1 MNGKP
6 GMEQPEVRN
15 AKQIGIFK
23 KMIITEKREYVYI
36 YIIYRLYIYIY
47 NIYIYIYIYIYVFLF
62 CQIVLTAI
70 FVNFCCLNRW
80 LQI

>member
-23 KMIITEKREYVYI
+23 KMIITEKREYSI
-36 YIIYRLYIYIY
+36 YILYIDFIYISI
-47 NIYIYIYIYIYVFLF
+47 IYIYIYICLF
-62 CQIVLTAI
+62 VLSNS
-70 FVNFCCLNRW
+70 VNCNFCKFL
-80 LQI
+80 LLK

>member
-6 GMEQPEVRN
+6 GMEQPEVRS

-36 YIIYRLYIYIY
+36 YIYIYILY
-47 NIYIYIYIYIYVFLF
+47 IDFIYISIIYIYIYIYMSF
-62 CQIVLTAI
+62 C
-70 FVNFCCLNRW
+70 FVK
-80 LQI
+80 

>member
-23 KMIITEKREYVYI
+23 KNDYYRKKGMSI
-36 YIIYRLYIYIY
+36 YILYIDFIYIY
-47 NIYIYIYIYIYVFLF
+47 L
-62 CQIVLTAI
+62 
-70 FVNFCCLNRW
+70 
-80 LQI
+80 

>member
-47 NIYIYIYIYIYVFLF
+47 NIYIYIYIYIYMSF
-62 CQIVLTAI
+62 C
-70 FVNFCCLNRW
+70 FVK
-80 LQI
+80 

>member
-36 YIIYRLYIYIY
+36 YIYYI
-47 NIYIYIYIYIYVFLF
+47 
-62 CQIVLTAI
+62 
-70 FVNFCCLNRW
+70 
-80 LQI
+80 

>member
-47 NIYIYIYIYIYVFLF
+47 NIYIYI
-62 CQIVLTAI
+62 
-70 FVNFCCLNRW
+70 
-80 LQI
+80 

>member
-23 KMIITEKREYVYI
+23 KMIITEKKGKFPF
-36 YIIYRLYIYIY
+36 LNSLHALDY
-47 NIYIYIYIYIYVFLF
+47 N
-62 CQIVLTAI
+62 
-70 FVNFCCLNRW
+70 
-80 LQI
+80 

>member
-36 YIIYRLYIYIY
+36 YIYIYIY
-47 NIYIYIYIYIYVFLF
+47 YI
-62 CQIVLTAI
+62 
-70 FVNFCCLNRW
+70 
-80 LQI
+80 

>member
-47 NIYIYIYIYIYVFLF
+47 NIYIYIYVFLF

>member
-36 YIIYRLYIYIY
+36 LYIDFIYISI
-47 NIYIYIYIYIYVFLF
+47 IYIYIYIYMSF
-62 CQIVLTAI
+62 C
-70 FVNFCCLNRW
+70 FVK
-80 LQI
+80 

>member
-47 NIYIYIYIYIYVFLF
+47 NIYIYIYMSF
-62 CQIVLTAI
+62 C
-70 FVNFCCLNRW
+70 FVK
-80 LQI
+80 

>member
-36 YIIYRLYIYIY
+36 YIYIYILY
-47 NIYIYIYIYIYVFLF
+47 IDFIYISIIYMYIYMSF
-62 CQIVLTAI
+62 C
-70 FVNFCCLNRW
+70 FVK
-80 LQI
+80 

>member
-47 NIYIYIYIYIYVFLF
+47 NIYIYIYICVF
-62 CQIVLTAI
+62 VLSNS
-70 FVNFCCLNRW
+70 VNCNFCKFL
-80 LQI
+80 LLK

>member
-47 NIYIYIYIYIYVFLF
+47 NIYIYIYICLF
-62 CQIVLTAI
+62 VLSNS
-70 FVNFCCLNRW
+70 VNCNFCKFL
-80 LQI
+80 LLK

>member
-36 YIIYRLYIYIY
+36 YIYIYIIYRLYIYIY
-47 NIYIYIYIYIYVFLF
+47 NIYVYIYVFLF

>member
-36 YIIYRLYIYIY
+36 YILYIDFIYISI
-47 NIYIYIYIYIYVFLF
+47 IYIYIYMSF
-62 CQIVLTAI
+62 C
-70 FVNFCCLNRW
+70 FVK
-80 LQI
+80 

>member
-47 NIYIYIYIYIYVFLF
+47 NIYIYIYIYVFLF

>member
-47 NIYIYIYIYIYVFLF
+47 NIYIYIYIYICLF
-62 CQIVLTAI
+62 VLSNS
-70 FVNFCCLNRW
+70 VNCNFCKFL
-80 LQI
+80 LLK

>member
-36 YIIYRLYIYIY
+36 YIYILYIDFIYISI
-47 NIYIYIYIYIYVFLF
+47 IYIYIYIYMSF
-62 CQIVLTAI
+62 C
-70 FVNFCCLNRW
+70 FVK
-80 LQI
+80 

>member
-36 YIIYRLYIYIY
+36 YIYIYILY
-47 NIYIYIYIYIYVFLF
+47 IDFIYISIIYIYIYIYMSF
-62 CQIVLTAI
+62 C
-70 FVNFCCLNRW
+70 FVK
-80 LQI
+80 

>member
-36 YIIYRLYIYIY
+36 YIYYIYRLYIYIY
-47 NIYIYIYIYIYVFLF
+47 NIYIYIYVFLF